1 MDEMAHTPCQ
11 DCPTRRLCL
20 AAGLEDDALEEL
32 SACVRPSQPMRKGE
46 LLFRSGDPGGD
57 CFVVRSGS
65 YKTFT
70 LTASGDEYV
79 TGFYFP
85 GELVGLSGM
94 SVDERHD
101 SAMALET
108 STACRLRPDDVPTFW
123 RLGSGRSLLRLVGQ
137 NEQLGIDH
145 HVALSHA
152 GADARVAGFLLGL
165 SGRMKQQRRDHRNL
179 PLPMSRTDLANYLG
193 MTLES
198 LSRVLSRLGRAGL
211 IEAARTR
218 VTLLDA
224 HGLHTIAGYPEER

>member
-1 MDEMAHTPCQ
+1 MDQSVHNHCE

-20 AAGLEDDALEEL
+20 AAGLEQDALREL
-32 SACVRPSQPMRKGE
+32 SACVRPSQAMHKGDF
-46 LLFRSGDPGGD
+46 LYRSGDPARD

-70 LTASGDEYV
+70 LTATGDEYV

-85 GELVGLSGM
+85 GELVGVSGLAEE
-94 SVDERHD
+94 ERPD

-108 STACRLRPDDVPTFW
+108 STACRLRPEDVPNFW
-123 RLGSGRSLLRLVGQ
+123 RIGSGQSLLRLIGQ
-137 NEQLGIDH
+137 NEQLGVAH
-145 HVALSHA
+145 HMTLSHSS
-152 GADARVAGFLLGL
+152 ADARVAGFLLSL
-165 SGRMKQQRRDHRNL
+165 SHRMQQQRRDHRNL

-211 IEAARTR
+211 VEAARTR
-218 VTLLDA
+218 VTLIDTP
-224 HGLHTIAGYPEER
+224 GLQTVAGFPEH

>member
-1 MDEMAHTPCQ
+1 MDQSAHNHCE

-20 AAGLEDDALEEL
+20 AAGLEQDALREL
-32 SACVRPSQPMRKGE
+32 SACMRPSQPMHKGDF
-46 LLFRSGDPGGD
+46 LYRSGDAGGD

-70 LTASGDEYV
+70 LTPTGDEYV

-85 GELVGLSGM
+85 GELVGVSGLSEA
-94 SVDERHD
+94 ERPD

-108 STACRLRPDDVPTFW
+108 STACRLHPEDVPNFW
-123 RLGSGRSLLRLVGQ
+123 RLGSGQSLMRLIGQ
-137 NEQLGIDH
+137 NERLGVAH
-145 HVALSHA
+145 HMTLSHSS
-152 GADARVAGFLLGL
+152 ADARVAGFLMNL
-165 SGRMKQQRRDHRNL
+165 SHRMQQQRRDHRSL

-211 IEAARTR
+211 VDAARTR
-218 VTLLDA
+218 VTLIDTP
-224 HGLHTIAGYPEER
+224 GLQTIAGFPEH